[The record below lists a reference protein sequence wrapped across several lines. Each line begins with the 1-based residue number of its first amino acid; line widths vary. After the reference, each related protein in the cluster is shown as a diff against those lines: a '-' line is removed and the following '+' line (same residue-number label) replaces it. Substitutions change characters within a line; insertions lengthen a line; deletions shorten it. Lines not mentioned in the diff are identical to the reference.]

1 MWNSIF
7 TVTPINSETN
17 KWLERN
23 ISTRSII
30 TKNGFL
36 ISHHFIEDILES
48 LYDHTTTSLAETPDD
63 NFEKK

>member
-7 TVTPINSETN
+7 TVTPINSDTN

-48 LYDHTTTSLAETPDD
+48 LYYQGMEEDKDYSIDY
-63 NFEKK
+63 

>member
-1 MWNSIF
+1 MWSSIF
-7 TVTPINSETN
+7 TVTPINSKTN

-30 TKNGFL
+30 TENGFL

-48 LYDHTTTSLAETPDD
+48 LYYQGMEEDKDYSIDY
-63 NFEKK
+63 

>member
-7 TVTPINSETN
+7 TVTPINSDTN

-36 ISHHFIEDILES
+36 ISHHFIEYILES
-48 LYDHTTTSLAETPDD
+48 LNYQGMEEYKDYSIDY
-63 NFEKK
+63 